1 MEAEYLGF
9 AEFNPTYRLDKD
21 LLDLAIQQEQ
31 PVRRCIIP

>member
-9 AEFNPTYRLDKD
+9 TEFNPTYRLDKD
-21 LLDLAIQQEQ
+21 LLDLAIQ